1 MFQQYQQDMPAFEQ
15 FDPSG
20 YDFQNIFNQYQQ
32 EMPSFAMP
40 DLSGYLT
47 QGDLASGLG
56 SLPNYN
62 AEIRA
67 LSDRMNAL
75 NSRFDNYQPPQ
86 NYSQPGLGLFT

>member
-1 MFQQYQQDMPAFEQ
+1 MPQPQFRQPWMPTPELHSPTMPVEPPDDIVEPELPPTAPVTPTVPPIDFEQ

-47 QGDLASGLG
+47 QVD
-56 SLPNYN
+56 
-62 AEIRA
+62 
-67 LSDRMNAL
+67 
-75 NSRFDNYQPPQ
+75 
-86 NYSQPGLGLFT
+86 